1 MGRPINKKYFANTN
15 APYQDQ
21 ATGGPTGVGGE
32 GVNSVIVG
40 STGSNYSAGA
50 TVTFS
55 GPDIPSGTT
64 ALGSL
69 VVASGA
75 GGITAVQVTT
85 AGSGYT
91 STATLTVTTATGVT
105 VAGTGTGGASVIYV
119 NTSGIYTGMSITGT
133 GVGASAKVQ
142 SIGAGIV
149 TPSVANASTV
159 TGTLIFRD
167 NGTGASFVSVLT
179 SSQQNGITVYAYV
192 PGGSSGV
199 IGDIMKQEASR
210 RYLVKTAQG
219 QGQCI
224 LVAAAAGD
232 LNEGEMNITATD
244 SLNSTYFVT
253 KLTARRA
260 RLTRDTDGGSGFEY
274 ATGEVTG
281 WSLDTATTGT
291 VQINN
296 N

>member
-32 GVNSVIVG
+32 GVASVIVG

-50 TVTFS
+50 TVAFS
-55 GPDIPSGTT
+55 SPNIPSGTL

-69 VVASGA
+69 VVAAGA
-75 GGITAVQVTT
+75 GGITAVSVGT

-105 VAGTGTGGASVIYV
+105 VAGTGTSGATTIYV
-119 NTSGIYTGMSITGT
+119 TTSGIFTGMSITGT

-142 SIGAGIV
+142 SIGAGTV
-149 TPSVANASTV
+149 TASVANASTV

-167 NGTGASFVSVLT
+167 DGSGATFTSVLT
-179 SSQQNGITVYAYV
+179 SSQQNGITIYAYV

-224 LVAAAAGD
+224 LVTTSTLASGQ
-232 LNEGEMNITATD
+232 MYMTALD
-244 SLNSTYFVT
+244 VSGNSYFVD

-260 RLTRDTDGGSGFEY
+260 RLQQYTLNAGSFEY
-274 ATGEVTG
+274 ANGAVTG
-281 WSLDTATTGT
+281 WSFAAATTGT
-291 VQINN
+291 VQIVNA
-296 N
+296 